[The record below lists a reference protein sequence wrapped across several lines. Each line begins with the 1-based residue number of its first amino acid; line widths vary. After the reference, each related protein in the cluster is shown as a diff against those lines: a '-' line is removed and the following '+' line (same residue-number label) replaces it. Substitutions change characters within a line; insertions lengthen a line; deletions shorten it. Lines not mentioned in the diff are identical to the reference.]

1 MTFHIQPKELE
12 IPEKEPFKLDLL
24 DREETVKIL
33 TQLMGSIS
41 GPCVLALDA
50 PWGAGKTTFIRL
62 WHQYLINNG
71 FTVIRFNAWE
81 NDFYDD
87 PFVALC
93 AELSAGQNTGFD
105 KKELI
110 AAGEKVIKHV
120 AWNVSG
126 QVVATLSAGTVNLSE
141 LAKAYETAIKERL
154 KQYQNAKNEIKE
166 FRDTLQAMAVSS
178 TEKRNGPL
186 IVMIDELDRCRP
198 SYAVE
203 LLEVA
208 KHLFAVDHIIFVL
221 AINRSQLSQ
230 AVKGLYGLN
239 FDAEGYLCRFFDVD
253 VHLPDRER
261 DKFIDRL
268 LDSQPVDYSK
278 FSKKEGRLI
287 KDGSLR
293 DMLYKFFGT
302 SDLSLRDV
310 EQAVHRL
317 CLVLGSLPDNKPSFT
332 DMTVVLLILRTHK
345 AALYRRFVRGEVS
358 DLEVVEELFAGGE
371 LKALRQTHEARL
383 IEAFLIIA
391 DKEIA
396 RASDHPPDMANY
408 DTLLEKRYKS
418 KSTAGQDK
426 EHIERVF
433 SLVRELQTRI
443 PMYSANRYQF
453 THAVRRLELF
463 SGLLG
468 DELP

>member
-1 MTFHIQPKELE
+1 MTIHIQPKELE
-12 IPEKEPFKLDLL
+12 IPEEEPFKLDLL

-33 TQLMGSIS
+33 THLMGSIS

-62 WHQYLINNG
+62 WHRYLIKNK

-81 NDFYDD
+81 NDFYED

-93 AELSAGQNTGFD
+93 AELSAGQNTGID
-105 KKELI
+105 KKKLKEVS
-110 AAGEKVIKHV
+110 EKVMKHV

-126 QVVATLSAGTVNLSE
+126 QIIAALSAGTANLSE
-141 LAKAYETAIKERL
+141 LAKAFETAVKQRL
-154 KQYQNAKNEIKE
+154 EQYQDAKNEIKE
-166 FRDTLQAMAVSS
+166 FRDTLQAMAASS

-186 IVMIDELDRCRP
+186 IIMIDELDRCRP

-208 KHLFAVDHIIFVL
+208 KHLFVVDHIIFVL

-239 FDAEGYLCRFFDVD
+239 FDAEKYLRRFFDVD
-253 VHLPDRER
+253 VHLPDHER

-268 LDSQPVDYSK
+268 LDSQPVDYSNL
-278 FSKKEGRLI
+278 SNNEGRLT

-293 DMLYKFFGT
+293 NMLYKFFGT

-317 CLVLGSLPDNKPSFT
+317 CLVLGSLPDKKPSFT
-332 DMTVVLLILRTHK
+332 DMTVVLLILRTLN

-371 LKALRQTHEARL
+371 LKALRQTHEGRL

-391 DKEIA
+391 GKEIA
-396 RASDHPPDMANY
+396 RASDNPPDMANY
-408 DTLLEKRYKS
+408 VTLLEKRYKA
-418 KSTAGQDK
+418 KLNEGQDK
-426 EHIERVF
+426 EHIEEVLN
-433 SLVRELQTRI
+433 LVSQLQQENI
-443 PMYSANRYQF
+443 VYSANRYQF
-453 THAVRRLELF
+453 THTVRRLELF
-463 SGLLG
+463 SGLLS
-468 DELP
+468 DESP